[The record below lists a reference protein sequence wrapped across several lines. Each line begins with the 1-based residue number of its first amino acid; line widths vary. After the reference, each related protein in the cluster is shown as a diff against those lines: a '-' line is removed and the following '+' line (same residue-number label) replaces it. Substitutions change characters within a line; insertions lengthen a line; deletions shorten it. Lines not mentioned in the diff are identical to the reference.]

1 MNYAGGERP
10 PPPTDLVPLA
20 PACPIGGDSMLVLG
34 EEERTARPRD
44 WLTSIYVALSPDT
57 LDVKGVASC
66 SLICRSFRLAL
77 GAIRFP

>member
-1 MNYAGGERP
+1 MREANAR
-10 PPPTDLVPLA
+10 LRQLIWSRLPLRA
-20 PACPIGGDSMLVLG
+20 PSAVTPCSSWG